1 MYLCPEQRHD
11 PHSKKKANPNT
22 TTKKK
27 TSFHILF
34 FIIKA
39 VLLKY
44 DHELGLNPANSQIN
58 SAKLIRKWK
67 TSILIVCVILLVIS
81 TISFMFLFFPK
92 APLIRKE
99 ERPSPQLT
107 TPLPNPGFCFCC
119 FFFAKEEKPQSKENP
134 KPNNQMSLDN

>member
-11 PHSKKKANPNT
+11 PHSKKKSKP
-22 TTKKK
+22 KHHHKEK

-99 ERPSPQLT
+99 ERPSP
-107 TPLPNPGFCFCC
+107 
-119 FFFAKEEKPQSKENP
+119 
-134 KPNNQMSLDN
+134 